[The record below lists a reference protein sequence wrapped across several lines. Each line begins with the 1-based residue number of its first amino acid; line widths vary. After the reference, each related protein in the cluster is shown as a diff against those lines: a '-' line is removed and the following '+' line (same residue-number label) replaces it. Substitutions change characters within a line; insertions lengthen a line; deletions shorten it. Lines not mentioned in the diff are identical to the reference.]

1 MDFLSLY
8 EVRLAIALAAGMLIG
23 AQRERQQPERA
34 DAFAGLRTFGL
45 VGLLGGLLA
54 RTGQPALLAV
64 GAGVIG
70 LTSLAAYVVQRDSAD
85 PGATT
90 EIALVVTYAL
100 GVLALSEP
108 ILAAAA
114 SVIVTTVLA
123 AKEPMHKL
131 VRETLTKEELRDALF
146 FLLFALVVLPIA
158 PDVHVGPYG
167 AIHPPSLVRLIV
179 VLMAVAGA
187 GQVARRLVGSRFGLA
202 VTGFAGGFVSSSAT
216 IAAFS
221 LQAREHEA
229 SWRSAACGALAS
241 NVSTVIQ
248 YALILIAVDPAL
260 AVKLAPALAL
270 AGAAAVALTL
280 SFTRLASGQPPVQ
293 SPQGRAFRLWAALGL
308 ALLVSAV
315 SIVSEALREHV
326 GRMGIVIVS
335 AAAALLDAHSTAGS
349 VAGLHKSAAIDG
361 QTATLAIL
369 VALSANTLTKVL
381 LAWSGRHLK
390 FGIAV
395 TSGAL
400 LVAAAAW
407 AGMWLGA

>member
-1 MDFLSLY
+1 MNFLSHH

-23 AQRERQQPERA
+23 AQRERQQPARA

-70 LTSLAAYVVQRDSAD
+70 LTSLAAYVVRRDAAD

-100 GVLALSEP
+100 GALALSEP
-108 ILAAAA
+108 ILAASA
-114 SVIVTTVLA
+114 SVIVTALLA

-131 VRETLTKEELRDALF
+131 VRETLTKEELRDALIV
-146 FLLFALVVLPIA
+146 LLFALVVLPSA

-187 GQVARRLVGSRFGLA
+187 GQMARRLVGSRFGLA

-229 SWRSAACGALAS
+229 SWRSAASGALAS

-248 YALILIAVDPAL
+248 YALIVSAINPML
-260 AVKLAPALAL
+260 AVQLAPALAL
-270 AGAAAVALTL
+270 AGAVALALTL
-280 SFTRLASGQPPVQ
+280 SFTRLASRQPPVQ
-293 SPQGRAFRLWAALGL
+293 GPQGRAFSLWAALGL

-315 SIVSEALREHV
+315 SILSEALHEHV

-349 VAGLHKSAAIDG
+349 VAALHENAAIDG
-361 QTATLAIL
+361 HTATLAIL

-381 LAWSGRHLK
+381 LAWSGRHVK
-390 FGIAV
+390 FGIALTLGV
-395 TSGAL
+395 L
-400 LVAAAAW
+400 LVAGAAW
-407 AGMWLGA
+407 LGTWLAA